1 MRFGYHGSKKEA
13 ASAASFLLYFG
24 DFHNKSIKI
33 EMYKEGVF
41 MKKSLIY
48 SALILLALSISACG
62 HANTDIPMS
71 SAPQESSEEEDPPII
86 DNSGFKN
93 INDEEP
99 FEIHTE
105 QQKKFL
111 EYEGKYAKMCSI
123 SADKAEYLPDGKSH
137 LSDSLPITFTWNYEL
152 PEGKEVEKY
161 SVVFGQNKDLSDG
174 YKVDGGK
181 EDTISFNNPY
191 LGRNYYQ
198 LIATFTDGTT
208 DETPIRHFEVDSTYP
223 RNLTIAGMTNCRDI
237 GGRETVDGG
246 RIKQGLIFRTSGK
259 NQNGSLTDATT
270 EEMINHL
277 KLKNEINLAGDS
289 NSYNLK
295 LAGTTLF
302 EGSRMDTSSTGGY
315 SHISRNA
322 EAAKNFFNFIADE
335 NNYPLYYHCKI
346 GTDRTG
352 VCTILLQGLLGVS
365 YENIYQDYLFS
376 NFGKIGEQRTIGDGN
391 SHDIRKYMDDFM
403 SYSGEKFQN
412 KVYNILLGIGVAKE
426 TLDHIIDNLV
436 EGNKPQGNNADQ
448 VIARADILTGNG
460 VEVTTDTSVR
470 NNPDNYFALDS
481 DAKSVSYTFTSEKA
495 YKGQVVAYLANPD
508 TAQTDTTNKAKKMNE
523 SLSVELDNAGIELKD
538 QSWYDARMAVCKQPD
553 GVKRP
558 NYWPVI
564 LGTVDV
570 TAGSHT
576 IVIKGTSS
584 ANALNLGGIYIYDD
598 ATAGGL
604 NGFEA

>member
-1 MRFGYHGSKKEA
+1 
-13 ASAASFLLYFG
+13 
-24 DFHNKSIKI
+24 
-33 EMYKEGVF
+33 
-41 MKKSLIY
+41 MKKSLIS
-48 SALILLALSISACG
+48 SALVLFALTIAAC
-62 HANTDIPMS
+62 S
-71 SAPQESSEEEDPPII
+71 SNNNNGKSSEQPAESSEEII
-86 DNSGFKN
+86 VDNSGFKN
-93 INDEEP
+93 INDTEP

-105 QQKKFL
+105 AQKKFL
-111 EYEGKYAKMCSI
+111 EYTGPYAKMCSI
-123 SADKAEYLPDGKSH
+123 SADKKEYLPDGKSH
-137 LSDSLPITFTWNYEL
+137 LSDSLPITLTWNYEL

-237 GGRETVDGG
+237 GGRVLEDGG

-335 NNYPLYYHCKI
+335 NNYPLYYHC
-346 GTDRTG
+346 
-352 VCTILLQGLLGVS
+352 
-365 YENIYQDYLFS
+365 
-376 NFGKIGEQRTIGDGN
+376 
-391 SHDIRKYMDDFM
+391 
-403 SYSGEKFQN
+403 
-412 KVYNILLGIGVAKE
+412 
-426 TLDHIIDNLV
+426 
-436 EGNKPQGNNADQ
+436 
-448 VIARADILTGNG
+448 
-460 VEVTTDTSVR
+460 TTS
-470 NNPDNYFALDS
+470 PCF
-481 DAKSVSYTFTSEKA
+481 
-495 YKGQVVAYLANPD
+495 
-508 TAQTDTTNKAKKMNE
+508 
-523 SLSVELDNAGIELKD
+523 
-538 QSWYDARMAVCKQPD
+538 
-553 GVKRP
+553 P
-558 NYWPVI
+558 N
-564 LGTVDV
+564 
-570 TAGSHT
+570 
-576 IVIKGTSS
+576 
-584 ANALNLGGIYIYDD
+584 
-598 ATAGGL
+598 
-604 NGFEA
+604 

>member
-1 MRFGYHGSKKEA
+1 
-13 ASAASFLLYFG
+13 
-24 DFHNKSIKI
+24 
-33 EMYKEGVF
+33 

-48 SALILLALSISACG
+48 SALILFALTITACG
-62 HANTDIPMS
+62 GGNNPYKS
-71 SAPQESSEEEDPPII
+71 EAPTESSEEEDPPIV

-105 QQKKFL
+105 LQKKFL
-111 EYEGKYAKMCSI
+111 EYEGDYAKLCKI

-137 LSDSLPITFTWNYEL
+137 LSDSLPVTLTWNYEL

-161 SVVFGQNKDLSDG
+161 SIVFGQKKDLSDG
-174 YKVDGGK
+174 YKVDGDK

-191 LGRNYYQ
+191 LGKNYYQ
-198 LIATFTDGTT
+198 LTATFTDGTK
-208 DETPIRHFEVDSTYP
+208 DETPIRRLFVDSTYP

-237 GGRETVDGG
+237 GGRELEDGG

-277 KLKNEINLAGDS
+277 GLKNEINLAGDN
-289 NSYNLK
+289 NSYNLN
-295 LAGTTLF
+295 LSGTKLF

-335 NNYPLYYHCKI
+335 SNYPLYYHCKI

-365 YENIYQDYLFS
+365 YQDIYQDYLFS

-391 SHDIRKYMDDFM
+391 SHDIKKYMDDFLG
-403 SYSGEKFQN
+403 YSGEKFQN
-412 KVYNILLGIGVAKE
+412 KVYNVLLGIGVAKE
-426 TLDHIIDNLV
+426 TLDHIIDNLT
-436 EGNKPQGNNADQ
+436 EGPKASGNDAGQ
-448 VIARADILTGNG
+448 IIARADVLTGEG
-460 VEVTTDTSVR
+460 VEVTNDTSVR
-470 NNPDNYFALDS
+470 TNPDQYFVLSSGDT
-481 DAKSVSYTFTSEKA
+481 SVSYTFNASKA
-495 YKGQVVAYLANPD
+495 FNGQIVAYLGNPD
-508 TAQTDTTNKAKKMNE
+508 TAQTDSTNKAKKMND
-523 SLSVELDNAGIELKD
+523 SLSVDIDGGAVTLKD
-538 QSWYDARMAVCKQPD
+538 QTWYDARMAVCKQPD

-564 LGTVDV
+564 LGTADI
-570 TAGSHT
+570 TAGEHT
-576 IVIKGTSS
+576 ITIYGSGST
-584 ANALNLGGIYIYDD
+584 LNLAGIYIFDN
-598 ATAGGL
+598 ATAGGV

>member
-1 MRFGYHGSKKEA
+1 
-13 ASAASFLLYFG
+13 
-24 DFHNKSIKI
+24 
-33 EMYKEGVF
+33 
-41 MKKSLIY
+41 MKKKLFS
-48 SALILLALSISACG
+48 SALIMLALSISSC
-62 HANTDIPMS
+62 ANTPKNS
-71 SAPQESSEEEDPPII
+71 SSKTITPTSQEQQVSSSSEEEDPPII

-105 QQKKFL
+105 LQKKFL
-111 EYEGKYAKMCSI
+111 EYDGVYAKMCSI
-123 SADKAEYLPDGKSH
+123 SADKAEYLPDGTKH
-137 LSDSLPITFTWNYEL
+137 LSDSLPVTLTWNYEL

-161 SVVFGQNKDLSDG
+161 SVVFGQKKDLSDG
-174 YKVDGGK
+174 YKVDGGT
-181 EDTISFNNPY
+181 EDTISFYNPY
-191 LGRNYYQ
+191 LGKNYYQ

-208 DETPIRHFEVDSTYP
+208 DETPIRRLFVDSTYP

-246 RIKQGLIFRTSGK
+246 HIKQGLIFRTSGK

-277 KLKNEINLAGDS
+277 KLKKEINLAGDS
-289 NSYNLK
+289 SSYNLK
-295 LAGTTLF
+295 LTGTDLY

-365 YENIYQDYLFS
+365 YEDIYQDYLFS

-391 SHDIRKYMDDFM
+391 SHDIRKYMDDFVK
-403 SYSGEKFQN
+403 YSGENFQN
-412 KVYNILLGIGVAKE
+412 KVYNVLLGIGVSKA

-436 EGNKPQGNNADQ
+436 DKAPKGNDAGQ
-448 VIARADILTGNG
+448 VIATGDDLSYDGATRKTRSDVRDNP
-460 VEVTTDTSVR
+460 EVYFLLE
-470 NNPDNYFALDS
+470 NNTQA
-481 DAKSVSYTFTSEKA
+481 VSYTFTASKA

-508 TAQTDTTNKAKKMNE
+508 TAQTDSTNKNKKMA
-523 SLSVELDNAGIELKD
+523 DAIELIFDEDIVEQID
-538 QSWYDARMAVCKQPD
+538 QNFYEARMGICKSSSITT
-553 GVKRP
+553 RI

-564 LGTVDV
+564 LGTVDID
-570 TAGSHT
+570 AGQHEIIISGGQYNMN
-576 IVIKGTSS
+576 I
-584 ANALNLGGIYIYDD
+584 AGIYIFDN

-604 NGFEA
+604 NGFED

>member
-1 MRFGYHGSKKEA
+1 
-13 ASAASFLLYFG
+13 
-24 DFHNKSIKI
+24 
-33 EMYKEGVF
+33 
-41 MKKSLIY
+41 MKKSLIS
-48 SALILLALSISACG
+48 SALVLFALTIAAC
-62 HANTDIPMS
+62 S
-71 SAPQESSEEEDPPII
+71 SNNNNGKSSEQPAESSEEIII

-93 INDEEP
+93 INDTEP

-111 EYEGKYAKMCSI
+111 EYTGAYAKMCSI
-123 SADKAEYLPDGKSH
+123 SADKKEYLPDGKSH
-137 LSDSLPITFTWNYEL
+137 LSDSLPIILTWNYEL

-295 LAGTTLF
+295 LTGTTLF

-412 KVYNILLGIGVAKE
+412 KVYNVLLGIGVAKE
-426 TLDHIIDNLV
+426 TLDHIIVNLV
-436 EGNKPQGNNADQ
+436 EGNKPQGNNAGQ

-460 VEVTTDTSVR
+460 VEVTTDDSIR

-481 DAKSVSYTFTSEKA
+481 DAKSVSYTFTAEKA

-508 TAQTDTTNKAKKMNE
+508 TAQTDTTNKAKKMNG

-564 LGTVDV
+564 LGTVDI

-584 ANALNLGGIYIYDD
+584 ANALNLGGIYIFDN

-604 NGFEA
+604 NGFEG

>member
-1 MRFGYHGSKKEA
+1 MRKT
-13 ASAASFLLYFG
+13 
-24 DFHNKSIKI
+24 
-33 EMYKEGVF
+33 
-41 MKKSLIY
+41 LIS
-48 SALILLALSISACG
+48 SALVLFALTIAAC
-62 HANTDIPMS
+62 S
-71 SAPQESSEEEDPPII
+71 SNNNNQEKSSEQPPDSSEEVII

-93 INDEEP
+93 INDTEP

-105 QQKKFL
+105 AQKKFL
-111 EYEGKYAKMCSI
+111 EYSGAYAKMCSI
-123 SADKAEYLPDGKSH
+123 SADKKEYLPDGKSH
-137 LSDSLPITFTWNYEL
+137 LSDSLPITLTWNYEL

-223 RNLTIAGMTNCRDI
+223 RNLTISGMTNCRDI
-237 GGRETVDGG
+237 GGRVLEDGG

-295 LAGTTLF
+295 LAGTELF

-322 EAAKNFFNFIADE
+322 EAAKNFFNFIANE

-436 EGNKPQGNNADQ
+436 EGNKPQGNNAGQ

-481 DAKSVSYTFTSEKA
+481 EAKSVSYTFTAEKA

-570 TAGSHT
+570 AAGNHT

-584 ANALNLGGIYIYDD
+584 ANALNLGGIYIFDN

>member
-1 MRFGYHGSKKEA
+1 
-13 ASAASFLLYFG
+13 
-24 DFHNKSIKI
+24 
-33 EMYKEGVF
+33 
-41 MKKSLIY
+41 
-48 SALILLALSISACG
+48 
-62 HANTDIPMS
+62 
-71 SAPQESSEEEDPPII
+71 
-86 DNSGFKN
+86 
-93 INDEEP
+93 
-99 FEIHTE
+99 
-105 QQKKFL
+105 
-111 EYEGKYAKMCSI
+111 MCSI
-123 SADKAEYLPDGKSH
+123 SQDKKDYLPDGKSH
-137 LSDSLPITFTWNYEL
+137 LSDSLPITLTWNYEL

-191 LGRNYYQ
+191 LGRNYYK
-198 LIATFTDGTT
+198 LIATFTDGST
-208 DETPIRHFEVDSTYP
+208 DETPIRRFEVDSTYP

-246 RIKQGLIFRTSGK
+246 HIKQGLIFRTSGK

-295 LAGTTLF
+295 LDGTTLF

-365 YENIYQDYLFS
+365 YEDIYQDYLFS

-403 SYSGEKFQN
+403 GYSGEKFQN
-412 KVYNILLGIGVAKE
+412 KVYNVLLGIGVAKE
-426 TLDHIIDNLV
+426 TLDHIINNLV
-436 EGNKPQGNNADQ
+436 DKAP
-448 VIARADILTGNG
+448 TGNDAGQIIATGEDLIPSG
-460 VEVTTDTSVR
+460 VEITTDDSVR
-470 NNPDNYFALDS
+470 TNPNKYFTLDS
-481 DAKSVSYTFTSEKA
+481 DSKSVSYTFETKKA
-495 YKGQVVAYLANPD
+495 YTGQVVAYLGNPD

-523 SLSVELDNAGIELKD
+523 SLACELDNNAISLKD
-538 QSWYDARMAVCKQPD
+538 QTWYDARMAVCKQPD

-564 LGTVDV
+564 LGTVDLS
-570 TAGSHT
+570 AGNHT
-576 IVIKGTSS
+576 IVIKQNWN
-584 ANALNLGGIYIYDD
+584 NARFGGGNTIVK
-598 ATAGGL
+598 
-604 NGFEA
+604 